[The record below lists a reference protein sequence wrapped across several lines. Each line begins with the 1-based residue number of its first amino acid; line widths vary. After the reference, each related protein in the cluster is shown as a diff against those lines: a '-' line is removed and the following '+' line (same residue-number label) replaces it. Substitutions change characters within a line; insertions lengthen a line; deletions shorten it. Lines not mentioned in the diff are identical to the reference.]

1 MKVKHYLPLL
11 ITLILATSLQ
21 AKIVIDERKI
31 EPAIIEVLYKRIKVT
46 DTLLV
51 DTDLKTDYLTL
62 MAGKNS
68 SAFYQANK
76 KTYDSI
82 ATRNFDYVMATWND
96 KEARQRM
103 TSYEVET
110 LFKNFPK
117 GKVTNHTRH
126 SLCSWTYEEDWE
138 KPTWEITDS
147 TSTIGGYECMLAVS
161 DYRGRRWYA
170 WFTPEI
176 AISEGPWKL
185 CGLPGLILEAHDE
198 RNHYRYSAMTI
209 KLNPN
214 RDVEY
219 FNYSDRLKTD
229 RITSL
234 KAHRKH
240 LQENVKNMILSSGAY
255 GLDPK
260 KIKPDKEDKSKPQPH
275 KNYDFEETDY
285 PHEPKFAWEE

>member
-1 MKVKHYLPLL
+1 MRT
-11 ITLILATSLQ
+11 TLFIIICTLAMNLQ

-51 DTDLKTDYLTL
+51 DTDFKTEFLTL

-68 SAFYQANK
+68 SAFYQANL
-76 KTYDSI
+76 KTHDSI
-82 ATRNFDYVMATWND
+82 GNRNFEYEKAIWED
-96 KEARQRM
+96 KEARKRIA
-103 TSYEVET
+103 SYEVEA

-117 GKVTNHTRH
+117 GKVTNHTWH
-126 SLCSWTYEEDWE
+126 SLVSWIYEEEWE
-138 KPTWEITDS
+138 KPVWEITDS

-185 CGLPGLILEAHDE
+185 CGLPGLILEARDE
-198 RNHYRYSAMTI
+198 KNHYQYSAMTI

-219 FNYSDRLKTD
+219 FNYSERLKTD

-255 GLDPK
+255 GLDPNKVKLDK
-260 KIKPDKEDKSKPQPH
+260 KDKSKPRPH

>member
-1 MKVKHYLPLL
+1 MNSKHYLLL
-11 ITLILATSLQ
+11 LLTLILATSLQ

-51 DTDLKTDYLTL
+51 NTDFKTDYLTL

>member
-11 ITLILATSLQ
+11 ITLVLATSLQ

-51 DTDLKTDYLTL
+51 NTDFKTDYLTL

-185 CGLPGLILEAHDE
+185 CGLPGLILEARDE
-198 RNHYRYSAMTI
+198 KNHYQYSAMTI

-219 FNYSDRLKTD
+219 FNYSDRWKTD

-234 KAHRKH
+234 KARRKY
-240 LQENVKNMILSSGAY
+240 LQENVKNMILAAGTY

>member
-1 MKVKHYLPLL
+1 MNLK
-11 ITLILATSLQ
+11 ITLLYIFTTITLNVC
-21 AKIVIDERKI
+21 AKTVIDERKI
-31 EPAIIEVLYKRIKVT
+31 ESAIIEVLYKRIKIT

-51 DTDLKTDYLTL
+51 NTDFDTHYLTL
-62 MAGKNS
+62 RAGKNVSTFYCAKLKASDS
-68 SAFYQANK
+68 SRVRNPLVHLKAFLADEKSFNK
-76 KTYDSI
+76 YGALERDVI
-82 ATRNFDYVMATWND
+82 
-96 KEARQRM
+96 
-103 TSYEVET
+103 
-110 LFKNFPK
+110 FKNYPT
-117 GKVTNHTRH
+117 GKITAHTRH

-138 KPTWEITDS
+138 KPTWKITDS
-147 TSTIGGYECMLAVS
+147 TSTIGEYECMLAVS
-161 DYRGRRWYA
+161 DYRGRRWYV

-185 CGLPGLILEAHDE
+185 CGLPGLILEARDE

-214 RDVEY
+214 CDVEY
-219 FNYSDRLKTD
+219 FNYDDRLNTD

-255 GLDPK
+255 GLDPNK
-260 KIKPDKEDKSKPQPH
+260 VKPDKEDKSKPRPH

-285 PHEPKFAWEE
+285 PHEPKFAWEK

>member
-1 MKVKHYLPLL
+1 
-11 ITLILATSLQ
+11 
-21 AKIVIDERKI
+21 
-31 EPAIIEVLYKRIKVT
+31 
-46 DTLLV
+46 
-51 DTDLKTDYLTL
+51 
-62 MAGKNS
+62 
-68 SAFYQANK
+68 
-76 KTYDSI
+76 
-82 ATRNFDYVMATWND
+82 MATWND

-126 SLCSWTYEEDWE
+126 SLISWIYEEEWE
-138 KPTWEITDS
+138 KPVWEITDS

-185 CGLPGLILEAHDE
+185 CGLPGLILEARDE
-198 RNHYRYSAMTI
+198 KNHYQYSAMTI

-219 FNYSDRLKTD
+219 FNYSDRWKTD

-234 KAHRKH
+234 KARRKY
-240 LQENVKNMILSSGAY
+240 LQENVKNMILAAGTY

-275 KNYDFEETDY
+275 RNYDFEETDY

>member
-1 MKVKHYLPLL
+1 MRTILFIL
-11 ITLILATSLQ
+11 ISTLALNLQ
-21 AKIVIDERKI
+21 AKIVIDERKL

-51 DTDLKTDYLTL
+51 DTDFKTDYLTL

-68 SAFYQANK
+68 SAFYQANL

-82 ATRNFDYVMATWND
+82 ATRNFDYVMATWKN
-96 KEARQRM
+96 KEARKQ
-103 TSYEVET
+103 TSSYEVEV

-126 SLCSWTYEEDWE
+126 SLCSWIYEEEWE
-138 KPTWEITDS
+138 KPVWEITDS

-185 CGLPGLILEAHDE
+185 CGLPGLILEARDE
-198 RNHYRYSAMTI
+198 RNHYQYSAMTI

-219 FNYSDRLKTD
+219 FNYSDRWKTD

-234 KAHRKH
+234 KGRRKY
-240 LQENVKNMILSSGAY
+240 LQENVKNMILAAGTY

>member
-11 ITLILATSLQ
+11 ITLVLATSLQ

-51 DTDLKTDYLTL
+51 NTDFKTDYLTL

-176 AISEGPWKL
+176 AIPEGPWKL
-185 CGLPGLILEAHDE
+185 CGLPGLILEARDE
-198 RNHYRYSAMTI
+198 KNHYQYSAMTI

-219 FNYSDRLKTD
+219 FNYSDRWKTD

-234 KAHRKH
+234 KARRKY
-240 LQENVKNMILSSGAY
+240 LQENVKNMILAAGTY
-255 GLDPK
+255 GIDPK

>member
-1 MKVKHYLPLL
+1 MRT
-11 ITLILATSLQ
+11 TLFIIICTLAMNLQ

-31 EPAIIEVLYKRIKVT
+31 EPAIIEVLYKRIKVM

-51 DTDLKTDYLTL
+51 DTDFKTEFLTL

-68 SAFYQANK
+68 SAFYQANL
-76 KTYDSI
+76 KTHDSI
-82 ATRNFDYVMATWND
+82 GNRNFEYEKAIWED
-96 KEARQRM
+96 KEARKRIA
-103 TSYEVET
+103 SYEVEA

-126 SLCSWTYEEDWE
+126 SLISWIYEEEWE
-138 KPTWEITDS
+138 KPVWEITDS

-176 AISEGPWKL
+176 AIPEGPWKL
-185 CGLPGLILEAHDE
+185 CGLPGLILEARDE
-198 RNHYRYSAMTI
+198 KNHYQYSAMTI

-219 FNYSDRLKTD
+219 FNYSERLKTD

-255 GLDPK
+255 GLDPNK
-260 KIKPDKEDKSKPQPH
+260 VKLDKEDKSKPRPH

-285 PHEPKFAWEE
+285 PHDPKFAWEE

>member
-1 MKVKHYLPLL
+1 
-11 ITLILATSLQ
+11 
-21 AKIVIDERKI
+21 VIDERKI

-51 DTDLKTDYLTL
+51 DTDFKTDFLTL

-68 SAFYQANK
+68 SAFYQANL
-76 KTYDSI
+76 KTHDSI
-82 ATRNFDYVMATWND
+82 GNRNFEYEMAIWKD
-96 KEARQRM
+96 KEARKRM
-103 TSYEVET
+103 TSYEVEA

-117 GKVTNHTRH
+117 GKITNHTRH
-126 SLCSWTYEEDWE
+126 SLISWIYEEEWE
-138 KPTWEITDS
+138 KPVWEITDS

-185 CGLPGLILEAHDE
+185 CGLPGLILEARDE
-198 RNHYRYSAMTI
+198 KNHYQYSAMTI

-219 FNYSDRLKTD
+219 FNYSDRWKTD

-234 KAHRKH
+234 KARRKY
-240 LQENVKNMILSSGAY
+240 LQENTKNMILAAGTY

-275 KNYDFEETDY
+275 RNYDFEETDY

>member
-1 MKVKHYLPLL
+1 MKKFFLL
-11 ITLILATSLQ
+11 ILNICFLLNSHLQ
-21 AKIVIDERKI
+21 AKIVINERKI
-31 EPAIIEVLYKRIKVT
+31 EPALIEVVYKRIKVT

-51 DTDLKTDYLTL
+51 NTDFRIDHLTL
-62 MAGKNS
+62 MAGKNT
-68 SAFYQANK
+68 SAFYSANRK
-76 KTYDSI
+76 LYDSI
-82 ATRNFDYVMATWND
+82 SSRNPQYAIATMMD
-96 KEARQRM
+96 KEAFRR
-103 TSYEVET
+103 TSEYEVES

-117 GKVTNHTRH
+117 GKVTNQTRH
-126 SLCSWTYEEDWE
+126 SLCSWIYEEEWE
-138 KPTWEITDS
+138 KPIWEITDS
-147 TSTIGGYECMLAVS
+147 TSTIGRYECMLAIS

-185 CGLPGLILEAHDE
+185 CGLPGLILEARDE
-198 RNHYRYSAMTI
+198 RNHYQYSAMTI

-214 RDVEY
+214 CDVEY
-219 FNYSDRLKTD
+219 FNYDDRLKTD

-234 KAHRKH
+234 KTHRKH

-255 GLDPK
+255 GLDPNK
-260 KIKPDKEDKSKPQPH
+260 VKPNKEDNSKPRPH

>member
-1 MKVKHYLPLL
+1 MKLKHYLPLL
-11 ITLILATSLQ
+11 IILVLAPSLQ

-31 EPAIIEVLYKRIKVT
+31 EPAIIEVLYKRIKAT

-51 DTDLKTDYLTL
+51 NTDFKTDYLTL

-185 CGLPGLILEAHDE
+185 CGLPGLILEARDE

>member
-1 MKVKHYLPLL
+1 MRT
-11 ITLILATSLQ
+11 TLFIIICTLAMNLQ

-51 DTDLKTDYLTL
+51 DTDFKTDFLTL

-68 SAFYQANK
+68 SAFYQANL

-255 GLDPK
+255 GLDPNK
-260 KIKPDKEDKSKPQPH
+260 VKLDKEDKSKPRPH

>member
-1 MKVKHYLPLL
+1 M
-11 ITLILATSLQ
+11 
-21 AKIVIDERKI
+21 IDERKL

-51 DTDLKTDYLTL
+51 DTDFKTDYLTL

-68 SAFYQANK
+68 SAFYQANL
-76 KTYDSI
+76 KTHDSI
-82 ATRNFDYVMATWND
+82 SVRNFEYAIATFKD
-96 KEARQRM
+96 KETLKQ
-103 TSYEVET
+103 TSSYEDEV

-126 SLCSWTYEEDWE
+126 SLISWIYEEEWE
-138 KPTWEITDS
+138 KPVWEITDS

-185 CGLPGLILEAHDE
+185 CGLPGLILEARDE
-198 RNHYRYSAMTI
+198 KNHYQYSAMTI

-219 FNYSDRLKTD
+219 FNYADRWKTD

-240 LQENVKNMILSSGAY
+240 LQENVKNMILAAGTY
-255 GLDPK
+255 GIDPK

-285 PHEPKFAWEE
+285 PHEPKFSWEE

>member
-11 ITLILATSLQ
+11 ITLVLATSLQ

-51 DTDLKTDYLTL
+51 DTDFKTDFLTL
-62 MAGKNS
+62 RAGKNS
-68 SAFYQANK
+68 SAFYQANL

-185 CGLPGLILEAHDE
+185 CGLPGLILEARDE
-198 RNHYRYSAMTI
+198 KNHYQYSAMTI

-219 FNYSDRLKTD
+219 FNYSDRWKTD

-234 KAHRKH
+234 KARRKY
-240 LQENVKNMILSSGAY
+240 LQENVKNMILAAGTY

-260 KIKPDKEDKSKPQPH
+260 KIKPDKEEKSKPQPH